1 MARILYFCAI
11 NAITMDEIYEFY
23 NNGAEIG
30 RLERGLGKVEFYR
43 TKEILARYIDKG
55 KVIYDIGGG
64 IGMYAVWLA
73 KMGNEV
79 HLIEL
84 AENAVEYAKTNMMQ
98 DCDFIAE
105 TGDARHINRPDESA
119 DVVLLMGPLYH
130 LRNREDRLQA
140 LRESLRVLKKNGLLI
155 AAGISKFSSMTWA
168 LSVYGEKKNENLVEF
183 LDDSVFFNM
192 IKGEMTTGDHI
203 RPKEYSKFIVESY
216 FTTAEEMKAE
226 ITESGFAVDKA
237 IAVEGCIWFTPHRDE
252 KWEDEASR
260 KRLLDIVRIT
270 ESEPE
275 MMGMSP
281 HFLVVA
287 RK

>member
-1 MARILYFCAI
+1 M
-11 NAITMDEIYEFY
+11 NEIYEFY

-30 RLERGLGKVEFYR
+30 RLERGLGIVEFHR
-43 TKEILARYIDKG
+43 TKEILSRYIDRG
-55 KVIYDIGGG
+55 MVIYDIGGG
-64 IGMYAVWLA
+64 IGMYAAWLA
-73 KMGNEV
+73 KKGNEV

-84 AENAVEYAKTNMMQ
+84 AENAVEYAKANMMQ
-98 DCDFIAE
+98 DCRFVAE
-105 TGDARHINRPDESA
+105 TGNALQVNRPDESA

-140 LRESLRVLKKNGLLI
+140 LREAFRVLKKGGLLV

-183 LDDSVFFNM
+183 LDDPVFFNM
-192 IKGEMTTGDHI
+192 IKSEMTTGDHI
-203 RPKEYSKFIVESY
+203 RPKEYPKFIAEAY
-216 FTTAEEMKAE
+216 FTTSEEMKSEIAE
-226 ITESGFAVDKA
+226 AGFEVEKA
-237 IAVEGCIWFTPHRDE
+237 IIVEGCIWFTPHFQE
-252 KWEDEASR
+252 KWEDKASR
-260 KRLLDIVRIT
+260 ERLLDLVRMT
-270 ESEPE
+270 ETEPE

>member
-1 MARILYFCAI
+1 M
-11 NAITMDEIYEFY
+11 NMNEIYDFY

-30 RLERGLGKVEFYR
+30 RLERGLGIVEFHR
-43 TKEILARYIDKG
+43 TKEILSHYIGGG

-64 IGMYAVWLA
+64 IGMYAAWLA
-73 KMGNEV
+73 KKGNEV

-84 AENAVEYAKTNMMQ
+84 AESAVEYAKANMMQ
-98 DCDFIAE
+98 DCHFIAE
-105 TGDARHINRPDESA
+105 TGNALQVNRPDESA
-119 DVVLLMGPLYH
+119 DVVLLMGPQYH
-130 LRNREDRLQA
+130 LRDREDRLQS
-140 LRESLRVLKKNGLLI
+140 LRESFRVLKKGGLLV

-168 LSVYGEKKNENLVEF
+168 LSVYGEKKNRNFVEF
-183 LDDSVFFNM
+183 LDDPVFYNM

-203 RPKEYSKFIVESY
+203 RPKEYPKFIAESY
-216 FTTAEEMKAE
+216 FTTSDEMKAE
-226 ITESGFAVDKA
+226 IAETGFSVEKA
-237 IAVEGCIWFTPHRDE
+237 IAVEGCIWFTPHLQE

-260 KRLLDIVRIT
+260 ERLLDIVRIT

-281 HFLVVA
+281 HFLVMA

>member
-1 MARILYFCAI
+1 MKGQEE
-11 NAITMDEIYEFY
+11 NKEIYEFY

-30 RLERGLGKVEFYR
+30 RLERGLGIVEFLR
-43 TKEILARYIDKG
+43 TKEILSRYIDGG
-55 KVIYDIGGG
+55 KVVYDIGGG
-64 IGMYAVWLA
+64 IGMYTAWLA

-84 AENAVEYAKTNMMQ
+84 AENAVEYAKANMMQ
-98 DCDFIAE
+98 DCLFIAE
-105 TGDARHINRPDESA
+105 TGDARHVNRPDESA

-130 LRNREDRLQA
+130 LRNREDRLQS
-140 LRESLRVLKKNGLLI
+140 LRESLRVLKKGGLLV

-168 LSVYGEKKNENLVEF
+168 LSVYGEKKNENLLEF
-183 LDDSVFFNM
+183 LDDPVFFNM

-203 RPKEYSKFIVESY
+203 RPKEYPKFIAESY
-216 FTTAEEMKAE
+216 FTTAEEMKTEIAE
-226 ITESGFAVDKA
+226 AGFVVEKA
-237 IAVEGCIWFTPHRDE
+237 IAVEGCIWFTPHLAE
-252 KWEDEASR
+252 KWEDEVSR
-260 KRLLDIVRIT
+260 ERLLEIVRVT

-281 HFLVVA
+281 HFLLVA

>member
-1 MARILYFCAI
+1 MS
-11 NAITMDEIYEFY
+11 EIYDFY

-30 RLERGLGKVEFYR
+30 RLERGLGIVEFHR
-43 TKEILARYIDKG
+43 TKEILSRYIDKG

-64 IGMYAVWLA
+64 IGMYAAWLA
-73 KMGNEV
+73 KKGNEV

-84 AENAVEYAKTNMMQ
+84 AENAVEYAKANMMQ
-98 DCDFIAE
+98 DCQFIAE
-105 TGDARHINRPDESA
+105 TGNALQVNRLDESA
-119 DVVLLMGPLYH
+119 DVVLLMGP
-130 LRNREDRLQA
+130 
-140 LRESLRVLKKNGLLI
+140 RVLKKGGLLV

-168 LSVYGEKKNENLVEF
+168 LSVYGEKKNASLMEF
-183 LDDSVFFNM
+183 LDDPVFFNM

-203 RPKEYSKFIVESY
+203 RPKEYPKFIAESY
-216 FTTAEEMKAE
+216 FTTSDEMKSE
-226 ITESGFAVDKA
+226 ITEAGFMVEKA
-237 IAVEGCIWFTPHRDE
+237 IAVEGCIWFTPHLAE

-260 KRLLDIVRIT
+260 ERLLDIVRIT

>member
-1 MARILYFCAI
+1 
-11 NAITMDEIYEFY
+11 MDEIYDFY

-30 RLERGLGKVEFYR
+30 RLERGLGIVEFHR
-43 TKEILARYIDKG
+43 TKEILSRYIYGG

-64 IGMYAVWLA
+64 IGMYAAWLA
-73 KMGNEV
+73 KKGNEV

-84 AENAVEYAKTNMMQ
+84 AENAVEYAKANMMQ
-98 DCDFIAE
+98 DCRFIAE
-105 TGDARHINRPDESA
+105 TGNALRVNRSDESA

-130 LRNREDRLQA
+130 LRDREERLQS
-140 LRESLRVLKKNGLLI
+140 LRESLRVLKKGGLLV
-155 AAGISKFSSMTWA
+155 AAGISKFSSMTWG
-168 LSVYGEKKNENLVEF
+168 LSVYGEKNDF
-183 LDDSVFFNM
+183 IDDPVFFDM
-192 IKGEMTTGDHI
+192 IKGEMITGNHI
-203 RPKEYSKFIVESY
+203 RPKEYPKFIAESY
-216 FTTAEEMKAE
+216 FTTSEEMKAE
-226 ITESGFAVDKA
+226 VAEVSFTVEKA
-237 IAVEGCIWFTPHRDE
+237 IAVEGCIWFTPHLTE

-260 KRLLDIVRIT
+260 ERLLDIVRIT